1 MRFIPLTTI
10 AAVALGCGGEK
21 KPDTTQTSSSAPAAS
36 GGAAPAAA
44 AAGPLIEVRMTGDG
58 TRKAA
63 FEPSVLTVT
72 PGTTVRFVNVSG
84 GPHNVAFWP
93 ESLPPGGAA
102 ALKASMPNQMTTLTG
117 PFLTQANDHYDV
129 AFTGAP
135 VGLYKGYC
143 QPHIVLGM
151 RVAIIVK

>member
-1 MRFIPLTTI
+1 MRVMPLTAIT
-10 AAVALGCGGEK
+10 AVALGCGGEK
-21 KPDTTQTSSSAPAAS
+21 KPDTTQMASGAPAAP
-36 GGAAPAAA
+36 GTAAPAAA
-44 AAGPLIEVRMTGDG
+44 RAGPLVEVRMTGDG

-63 FEPSVLTVT
+63 FEPSVLTIT
-72 PGTTVRFVNVSG
+72 PATTVRFVNVSG

-102 ALKASMPNQMTTLTG
+102 ALKGGMPTQMTTLTG
-117 PFLTQANDHYDV
+117 PFLTQANDHYDIS
-129 AFTGAP
+129 FSGAP

-151 RVAIIVK
+151 RVTITVK